1 MTPLAARDPRVDALR
16 GFALLGIVLVNVQSF
31 LWGATNPVGYLAESA
46 SRAERVVYFLT
57 AAFIS
62 MKFMPLFAMLF
73 GAGFALLYRRL
84 EALTAMPRPVYRRRM
99 LFLFV
104 FGILH
109 GVLLYLGDIT
119 HMYAVAGL
127 FLLAYVERDAAAIG
141 RAARHWWVGT
151 ALFNAA
157 LILLA
162 TRVAPSPAELANDAA
177 LNFEIFSRA
186 DYAGQLPQRLREFGH
201 MLIANL
207 VGLPMTV
214 ALMLTGMTA
223 ARSGWLADR
232 DAAAWR
238 TASGIGL
245 VVGLPASL
253 LYGWWLLDEA
263 VTLGLGASPLAA
275 TVPMLLSVPLAFF
288 YASMFMR
295 RAPAIV
301 VRWFAPA
308 GRMPLTN
315 YFLQSVAMGA
325 LLSGWGLAL
334 GPQLNYWQT
343 TLLGLGIFI
352 VQMGLSRAWL
362 AHMRQGPLEAL
373 WRAWTYRGLPASGS

>member
-46 SRAERVVYFLT
+46 SLADRIVYFLT
-57 AAFIS
+57 AVFVS
-62 MKFMPLFAMLF
+62 MKFMPLFALLF

-84 EALTAMPRPVYRRRM
+84 ETLTVAPRAIYRRRM

-109 GVLLYLGDIT
+109 GGFFYLGDIT
-119 HMYAVAGL
+119 HMYALAGL
-127 FLLAYVERDAAAIG
+127 VLLVYIDRDLAGVA
-141 RAARHWWVGT
+141 RAARHWWIGT
-151 ALFNAA
+151 ALLNVALLVLAA
-157 LILLA
+157 
-162 TRVAPSPAELANDAA
+162 RVLPTPGELAADAA
-177 LNFEIFSRA
+177 LNFEIFSEA
-186 DYAGQLPQRLREFGH
+186 DYAGQLPQRLREFGQ

-238 TASGIGL
+238 TASRIGL

-275 TVPMLLSVPLAFF
+275 TVPMLLSVALAFF
-288 YASMFMR
+288 YASAFMR
-295 RAPAIV
+295 RVPERV
-301 VRWFAPA
+301 VRWLAPA

-334 GPQLNYWQT
+334 GPQLGYWQT
-343 TLLGLGIFI
+343 ALVGLGIFI

-373 WRAWTYRGLPASGS
+373 WRAWTYRGLPAA

>member
-1 MTPLAARDPRVDALR
+1 MMPLAARDPRVDALR

-46 SRAERVVYFLT
+46 SRADRVVYFLT

-73 GAGFALLYRRL
+73 GASFALLYRRL
-84 EALTAMPRPVYRRRM
+84 ETLTATPRPIYRRRM
-99 LFLFV
+99 VFLFA

-109 GVLLYLGDIT
+109 GVFFYLGDIT

-127 FLLAYVERDAAAIG
+127 VLLAYAGRDAAGIG
-141 RAARHWWVGT
+141 RAARQWWIGAV
-151 ALFNAA
+151 LFNAV
-157 LILLA
+157 LVLLA
-162 TRVAPSPAELANDAA
+162 TRVAPSPTELAAGAA
-177 LNFEIFSRA
+177 LNFEVFSEAEYA
-186 DYAGQLPQRLREFGH
+186 DQLPQRLREFGH

-207 VGLPMTV
+207 VGLPTTV

-223 ARSGWLADR
+223 ARSGWHADR

-238 TASGIGL
+238 TASRIGL
-245 VVGLPASL
+245 LVGLPAAL

-263 VTLGLGASPLAA
+263 VLPGLGASPLAA
-275 TVPMLLSVPLAFF
+275 TAPMLLSVALAFF
-288 YASMFMR
+288 YASVFMR
-295 RAPAIV
+295 RAPESV
-301 VRWFAPA
+301 VRWLAPA
-308 GRMPLTN
+308 GRMSLTN

-334 GPQLNYWQT
+334 GPRLDYWQT
-343 TLLGLGIFI
+343 ALLGLGIFI

-373 WRAWTYRGLPASGS
+373 GRAWTYFGLPTR